1 MAGPLYKSLHF
12 SYSNRRT
19 NPNPLRPAQILQRHA
34 TVCVSD
40 SVGTEAFKKFYKE
53 EFLMRNLKKVL
64 SLVLCVAMMLSV
76 MVVGAGA
83 AFSDQSKI
91 KNTEAVDACTAL
103 NIIGGYPDGSF
114 KPEGNIT
121 RAEVTK
127 MICVALNGGK
137 EPNLATNATPTF
149 SDVRTNANS
158 AWAEKYIESCAS
170 QGIVSGVG
178 GGKFAPAGNVTGTQ
192 LAKMLL
198 VSLGY
203 KSENEGF
210 TGNAW
215 ATNVNTVAS
224 AKGLY
229 AGLETIDPSAAIT
242 RDSAAQMVWNAMNA
256 YEVEYKTDLIAGA
269 DGKLSTQITVQD
281 KLGLDGKSKITLLE
295 DKYDAIALTGTL
307 TRVKQDKGKSTYS
320 ITVKDPKYNGKDYT
334 GADSKTKEIS
344 YTDVTKDYS
353 DLLYQNV
360 RVLVKPDSNGKD
372 AVVYGVYA
380 TNKNT
385 TQTGIL
391 KNLKMDGDKAKLDG
405 TKYDLASAADQT
417 VYVNGKNVTADYQT
431 KDKDTVTEGAIQG
444 FIKNYGDNATTAT
457 KYTDAA
463 YFQPTEVSLIA
474 VDGTTNYS
482 ILKVKTVA
490 VGKVTAVGSDYINVT
505 IKKGDTSIATKTK
518 LENDD
523 WNWYSG
529 VKKDDYVI
537 LTAAGNYGTN
547 KGLVEKATVV
557 TGKVTGTKST
567 DGVSVADNWY
577 TMAGNDTA
585 MVKRPNTGANV
596 EMVVVN
602 GYVYYTDTTV
612 GSVDDM
618 ALLVEAAPSGGVN
631 SKWEGRLIFSDGSDK
646 VVTIEKK
653 WDDKDDGVAIKEF
666 HEGTGTNPNIA
677 LSDGGSTTYAAPMLV
692 SYEVSK
698 DVYTLTRIGYKN
710 TDITDSKDTSIDTN
724 GYDVYVSATQGVM
737 TDGSIK
743 QDDTKDAKTSDMKYY
758 TSSTDKGTSLSK
770 LYYESTGVVFVKYD
784 DKGDTT
790 KGESDA
796 SYKVVTGKAA
806 SNYDRALNAATA
818 VANKSG
824 NSYYAQAAFIDLG
837 TNSTGT
843 NSDNYAVVLDD
854 VQKRTGTEDGTVYLI
869 TAWNGK
875 ENITVKTDDS
885 KAADMSKGDIFS
897 YTATGDTLADIDY
910 SSSKQ
915 DNYYVNSFDEDSGDI
930 SLYTYDAS
938 KDNKWVATAD
948 VDAYTKVDSKD
959 TVVLYVD
966 SDAGKGLTGS
976 LSDISLAYVFDSNYW
991 PNGVLPEM
999 STITINEKVATG
1011 TVGRNSVTMT
1021 QDAVPNVRA
1030 YVDNASDDQIT
1041 VLVVDTANNNITKW

>member
-149 SDVRTNANS
+149 SDVRTNANC

-198 VSLGY
+198 VALGY

-242 RDSAAQMVWNAMNA
+242 RDNAAQMVWNAMNA
-256 YEVEYKTDLIAGA
+256 YEVEYKTSLIADK

-295 DKYDAIALTGTL
+295 DKYDAIAITGTL
-307 TRVKQDKGKSTYS
+307 TQVKQDKGKSTYS
-320 ITVKDPKYNGKDYT
+320 ITVKDPKYNGKNYNGDVT
-334 GADSKTKEIS
+334 NKDIS
-344 YTDVTKDYS
+344 YSDVTKDYS
-353 DLLYQNV
+353 GLLYQNV
-360 RVLVKPDSNGKD
+360 RVLVKPDNNGKD

-385 TQTGIL
+385 TQAGIL

-417 VYVNGKNVTADYQT
+417 VYLNGKDVSANYQT
-431 KDKDTVTEGAIQG
+431 KGQNNNVTKGAIQG
-444 FIKNYGDNATTAT
+444 FIEQYGDGSTT
-457 KYTDAA
+457 KYETPA
-463 YFQPTEVSLIA
+463 YMQPTEVSLIA
-474 VDGTTNYS
+474 TDGTTNYS
-482 ILKVKTVA
+482 ILKVKTIAVA
-490 VGKVTAVGSDYINVT
+490 KVTAVGSDYVNVT
-505 IKKGDTSIATKTK
+505 FKKGDNSIITKTK

-529 VKKDDYVI
+529 IKKDDYVI
-537 LTAAGNYGTN
+537 VTAAGNYGTN

-557 TGKVTGTKST
+557 SGKVTGTKST
-567 DGVSVADNWY
+567 DGVYVSGSWY
-577 TMAGNDTA
+577 TMAGKGSA
-585 MVKRPNTGANV
+585 FVKRPNTGANV

-602 GYVYYTDTTV
+602 GYVYYTDTTA
-612 GSVDDM
+612 GSVDDV
-618 ALLVEAAPSGGVN
+618 ALLVEAAAKGGTG
-631 SKWEGRLIFSDGSDK
+631 SKWEARMIFADGSDK
-646 VVTIEKK
+646 TVDIEKN
-653 WDDKDDGVAIKEF
+653 WEDKDNSSNPIRTMV
-666 HEGTGTNPNIA
+666 EGTNDPV
-677 LSDGGSTTYAAPMLV
+677 LVTYSV
-692 SYEVSK
+692 SNG
-698 DVYTLTRIGYKN
+698 VYTLTKIGTAHTYDGD
-710 TDITDSKDTSIDTN
+710 TDFETA
-724 GYDVYVSATQGVM
+724 GYDAYAAVTTSASSK

-743 QDDTKDAKTSDMKYY
+743 NVTVNVTNYDKT
-758 TSSTDKGTSLSK
+758 TATATK
-770 LYYESTGVVFVKYD
+770 LYYESTGVVFVKYKVKTD
-784 DKGDTT
+784 GSAD
-790 KGESDA
+790 
-796 SYKVVTGKAA
+796 YKVVSGKTASGYNKTLTAA
-806 SNYDRALNAATA
+806 SA
-818 VANKSG
+818 VVNKSG
-824 NSYYAQAAFIDLG
+824 NSYYAQAAYINLG
-837 TNSTGT
+837 TASTGGGA
-843 NSDNYAVVLDD
+843 DNYAVVTGD
-854 VQKRTGTEDGTVYLI
+854 VIKNTESSTVYEI
-869 TAWNGK
+869 PAWNGK
-875 ENITVKTDDS
+875 EAITVKTDDS
-885 KAADMSKGDIFS
+885 SAKNLSKGDLFT
-897 YTATGDTLADIDY
+897 YTGDVASADIDA
-910 SSSKQ
+910 K
-915 DNYYVNSFDEDSGDI
+915 NANEYYVANYDSASGDI
-930 SLYTYDAS
+930 TLLAKGS
-938 KDNKWVATAD
+938 DNKFYSLKD
-948 VDAYTKVDSKD
+948 GDKYNKVDSKD
-959 TVVLYVD
+959 TVVIYVNSDDSEGVADGTITLQYLFD
-966 SDAGKGLTGS
+966 SDFCKVTAG
-976 LSDISLAYVFDSNYW
+976 
-991 PNGVLPEM
+991 
-999 STITINEKVATG
+999 ATG
-1011 TVGRNSVTMT
+1011 TETNPGSNTALSGKYTVYTSTNLSE
-1021 QDAVPNVRA
+1021 DNAPNVKA
-1030 YVDNASDDQIT
+1030 YFDDDDQIT
-1041 VLVVDTANNNITKW
+1041 VLVVDVNRNITQW

>member
-1 MAGPLYKSLHF
+1 
-12 SYSNRRT
+12 
-19 NPNPLRPAQILQRHA
+19 
-34 TVCVSD
+34 
-40 SVGTEAFKKFYKE
+40 
-53 EFLMRNLKKVL
+53 
-64 SLVLCVAMMLSV
+64 MMLSV

-178 GGKFAPAGNVTGTQ
+178 AGKFAPAGNVTGTQ

-198 VSLGY
+198 VALGY

-215 ATNVNTVAS
+215 ATNVNTIAS

-229 AGLETIDPSAAIT
+229 TGLEKLDVSAALT
-242 RDSAAQMVWNAMNA
+242 RDSAAQMIWNALNA
-256 YEVEYKTDLIAGA
+256 YEVEYKTNLVADK

-281 KLGLDGKSKITLLE
+281 KVGIDNKTKITLLN
-295 DKYDAIALTGTL
+295 DKYDAIAITGTL
-307 TRVKQDKGKSTYS
+307 TKVQQDKGKSTYS
-320 ITVKDPKYNGKDYT
+320 ITVTDPKQDGKNYNNSTDPV
-334 GADSKTKEIS
+334 S
-344 YTDVTKDYS
+344 YTEVAKDYS

-360 RVLVKPDSNGKD
+360 RVLVKPDNNGKD

-391 KNLKMDGDKAKLDG
+391 KNLKMDGNKAKLDG
-405 TKYDLASAADQT
+405 TKYDLASKQT
-417 VYVNGKNVTADYQT
+417 VYVNGDVLYKASTGFTTASS
-431 KDKDTVTEGAIQG
+431 KAKKDTNQNPVKATIEE
-444 FIKNYGDNATTAT
+444 FVNTYGDDAVNASNESI
-457 KYTDAA
+457 KYTDPA

-474 VDGTTNYS
+474 TDGTTNYS
-482 ILKVKTVA
+482 ILKVKTFA

-505 IKKGDTSIATKTK
+505 VKKGDTSIATKTK

-529 VKKDDYVI
+529 IAKNDYVI

-567 DGVSVADNWY
+567 DGVSVANNWY

-677 LSDGGSTTYAAPMLV
+677 LSSGSSSTYAAPMLV

-710 TDITDSKDTSIDTN
+710 TDTTDTTIDTN
-724 GYDVYVSATQGVM
+724 GYDAYVTGSTNLK

-743 QDDTKDAKTSDMKYY
+743 KN
-758 TSSTDKGTSLSK
+758 SSSNAADLKANGSEIDRM
-770 LYYESTGVVFVKYD
+770 YYESTGVVFVKYN
-784 DKGDTT
+784 DKVTSSQ
-790 KGESDA
+790 SDA
-796 SYKVVTGKAA
+796 SYKVVTGKTA
-806 SNYDRALNAATA
+806 SSYDRELRAVNA

-854 VQKRTGTEDGTVYLI
+854 VQKQTGTKDGTVYLI

-875 ENITVKTDDS
+875 ENITVKTDNS

-915 DNYYVNSFDEDSGDI
+915 ANYYVNSFDEDSGDI
-930 SLYTYDAS
+930 SLYTYNEKAES
-938 KDNKWVATAD
+938 TKWVATAN

-999 STITINEKVATG
+999 STITINKKVATS
-1011 TVGRNSVTMT
+1011 TVDSNSVTMT